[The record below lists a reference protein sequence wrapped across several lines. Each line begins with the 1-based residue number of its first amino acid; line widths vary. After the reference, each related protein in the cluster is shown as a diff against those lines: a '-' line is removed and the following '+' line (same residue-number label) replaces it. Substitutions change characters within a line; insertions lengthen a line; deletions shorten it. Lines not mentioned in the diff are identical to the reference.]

1 MSLQS
6 VVIAQR
12 LGGAFASPAVYPAAI
27 QAAVRLQLP
36 TVTALDPQGLP
47 ASAFAGLTRITV
59 SATPPVAPQPGDL
72 WVDIS

>member
-1 MSLQS
+1 MTIQA
-6 VVIAQR
+6 VVIVQPLSR
-12 LGGAFASPAVYPAAI
+12 PAT
-27 QAAVRLQLP
+27 VRAQLP